1 MNYNTT
7 QEKLILPDY
16 GRNVQNMVEYAMTIE
31 DKAQRQQCAETIIRI
46 MASKVPQQKD
56 SEEQIKML
64 WDHLAL
70 ISNYKLDVDSPFP
83 INIQINKQQ
92 EHPHLDY
99 PKACP
104 RFRHYGHTLEEMIK
118 ALTDIPAGPEKQ
130 LTIELVVAQMAKSL
144 YTWNR
149 NVLTAEKIA
158 NDIEKITN
166 GKIILDIPAQRMT
179 AIMSQATSHS
189 KSNSGSSKKKK
200 K

>member
-16 GRNVQNMVEYAMTIE
+16 GRNVQNMVEFAMTIE

-46 MASKVPQQKD
+46 MAGKVPQQKD
-56 SEEQIKML
+56 SEEQVMML

-83 INIQINKQQ
+83 INIQIGKQQ

-99 PKACP
+99 PNARPK
-104 RFRHYGHTLEEMIK
+104 FRHYGHTLEEMIK
-118 ALTDIPAGPEKQ
+118 ALADIPDGPKKQ
-130 LTIELVVAQMAKSL
+130 FTIELVVAQMAKSL
-144 YTWNR
+144 YIWNR

-158 NDIEKITN
+158 NDIDLITEGKIT
-166 GKIILDIPAQRMT
+166 LDIPPQRMN
-179 AIMSQATSHS
+179 AIMSQATSHT
-189 KSNSGSSKKKK
+189 KTNSGSNKKKK